1 MFDKTIAQETVL
13 DLLDFNSKDEFGFFM
28 LKLGRPSLV
37 SSEDSSALTLKE
49 TMTLKLASIMLN
61 IGVESN
67 KAYAYSEAVLGT
79 FFAKGWN
86 EFKKLVEEGNQELCC
101 MIEDNQLARIFIRG
115 KDDGREFEVGAVK
128 PVLLPTTR
136 CEINVNRS
144 LRPVLYRAMK

>member
-1 MFDKTIAQETVL
+1 MFDKTIDQKTVL
-13 DLLDFNSKDEFGFFM
+13 DLLDLDSSDDFGSFM
-28 LKLGRPSLV
+28 FKLGRPLPALPEGSFT
-37 SSEDSSALTLKE
+37 LTLKE
-49 TMTLKLASIMLN
+49 TMTLKLASMMLN
-61 IGVESN
+61 VGVERN
-67 KAYAYSEAVLGT
+67 KAYSYSEAVLGN

-86 EFKKLVEEGNQELCC
+86 DFLKLVEDGNQALCC

-144 LRPVLYRAMK
+144 LRPVLYRALK